1 MNVYLDIETVPTQSD
16 SEILVMVQEKNA
28 EKSAVKAPSNYKDQ
42 VKIDEYIAAKQA
54 EIESEFDQRYRKT
67 SFDGALGQI
76 VAISYAIDDE
86 PVENIYSDNW
96 KNHEENIIDHFY
108 RAISVRYKPSEHR
121 QPVFIGH
128 NLVGFDLRFL
138 FQRSVLLGVKPP
150 MFVPFAAKPW
160 DQTVFDTM
168 LEWAGHGKTV
178 SLAKLCR
185 VFQIDA
191 KGAEIGEEIDG
202 SKVWDFVMAGRIA
215 DVSTYCGGDVERTRL
230 IHKRLSFGG

>member
-1 MNVYLDIETVPTQSD
+1 MNVYLDIVTVPTQSD
-16 SEILVMVQEKNA
+16 FEIAVMKKEADA
-28 EKSAVKAPSNYKDQ
+28 EKAAVKAPSNYKDQ

-54 EIESEFDQRYRKT
+54 EIEAEFDQRYRKT

-86 PVENIYSDNW
+86 PVDNIYSDNW
-96 KNHEENIIDHFY
+96 KNNEELLISTFY

-160 DQTVFDTM
+160 DATVFDTM

-202 SKVWDFVMAGRIA
+202 SKVWDFVKDGRIA
-215 DVSTYCGGDVERTRL
+215 DVAKYCGGDVERTRE
-230 IHKRLSFGG
+230 IHKRLSFE

>member
-1 MNVYLDIETVPTQSD
+1 MNVYLDIETIPTQSE
-16 SEILVMVQEKNA
+16 SEIAVMMMEMHTEKA
-28 EKSAVKAPSNYKDQ
+28 AVKAPSNYKDPA
-42 VKIDEYIAAKQA
+42 KIDEYIAAKQA
-54 EIESEFDQRYRKT
+54 EIEAEFDQRYRKT

-86 PVENIYSDNW
+86 PVVNLYNNDW
-96 KNHEENIIDHFY
+96 KNDEGMLIATFY
-108 RAISVRYKPSEHR
+108 AAVNNRYKPSEHR

-150 MFVPFAAKPW
+150 LFVPFAAKPW
-160 DQTVFDTM
+160 DKTVFDTM

-178 SLAKLCR
+178 SLSKLCR
-185 VFQIDA
+185 VFKLDA

-202 SKVWDFVMAGRIA
+202 SKVWDFVKAGRIA
-215 DVSTYCGGDVERTRL
+215 DVSTYCGGDVERTRE

>member
-1 MNVYLDIETVPTQSD
+1 MNVYLDIETVPTQSE
-16 SEILVMVQEKNA
+16 SEIAVMMMEMHTEKA
-28 EKSAVKAPSNYKDQ
+28 AVKAPSNYKDPA
-42 VKIDEYIAAKQA
+42 KIDEYIAAKQV

-76 VAISYAIDDE
+76 VAISFAIDDE
-86 PVENIYSDNW
+86 PVVNLYAPNW
-96 KNHEENIIDHFY
+96 KTDENVLIADFY
-108 RAISVRYKPSEHR
+108 RSISVRYKPSEQR

-150 MFVPFAAKPW
+150 LFVPFAAKPW

-202 SKVWDFVMAGRIA
+202 SKVWDFVKAGRIA
-215 DVSTYCGGDVERTRL
+215 DVAKYCGGDVERTRL
-230 IHKRLSFGG
+230 IHKRLSFEG

>member
-1 MNVYLDIETVPTQSD
+1 MNVYLDIETVPTQSEF
-16 SEILVMVQEKNA
+16 EIAVMKKETDA
-28 EKSAVKAPSNYKDQ
+28 EKAAVKAPSNYKDQ

-54 EIESEFDQRYRKT
+54 EIEAEFDQRYRKT

-76 VAISYAIDDE
+76 VAISYAVDDE
-86 PVENIYSDNW
+86 PVDNIYSDNW
-96 KNHEENIIDHFY
+96 KNNEELLISTIY

-150 MFVPFAAKPW
+150 LFVPFAAKPW
-160 DQTVFDTM
+160 DATVFDTM

-185 VFQIDA
+185 VFKLDA

-202 SKVWDFVMAGRIA
+202 SKVWDFVKDGRIA
-215 DVSTYCGGDVERTRL
+215 DVAKYCGGDVERTRS
-230 IHKRLSFGG
+230 IHKRLSFE

>member
-1 MNVYLDIETVPTQSD
+1 MNVYLDIETIPTQSE
-16 SEILVMVQEKNA
+16 SEIAVMKKETDA
-28 EKSAVKAPSNYKDQ
+28 EKAAVKAPSNYKDQ

-86 PVENIYSDNW
+86 PVVNLYSDDW
-96 KNHEENIIDHFY
+96 KIDEQNIIAIFY
-108 RAISVRYKPSEHR
+108 GHLVTRYKPSEHR

-150 MFVPFAAKPW
+150 LFVPFAAKPW
-160 DQTVFDTM
+160 DATVFDTM

-202 SKVWDFVMAGRIA
+202 SKVWDFVKAGRIA
-215 DVSTYCGGDVERTRL
+215 DVSTYCGGDVERTRS
-230 IHKRLSFGG
+230 IHKRLSFE

>member
-16 SEILVMVQEKNA
+16 FEIAVMKKEADA
-28 EKSAVKAPSNYKDQ
+28 EKAAVKAPSNYKDQ

-54 EIESEFDQRYRKT
+54 EIEAEFDQRYRKT

-76 VAISYAIDDE
+76 VAISYAVDDE
-86 PVENIYSDNW
+86 PVDNIYSDNW
-96 KNHEENIIDHFY
+96 KNNEELLISTFY

-150 MFVPFAAKPW
+150 LFVPFAAKPW
-160 DQTVFDTM
+160 DATVFDTM

-202 SKVWDFVMAGRIA
+202 SKVWDFVKDGRIA
-215 DVSTYCGGDVERTRL
+215 DVAKYCGGDVERTRE
-230 IHKRLSFGG
+230 IHKRLSFE